1 SYKVLSKK
9 LVIEMDFDKEY
20 KRIKDEYNNW
30 MQLTILEL
38 QLKKKMCIFL
48 VLSKRTII
56 QRKISFKT
64 LNRFV
69 MCTKL
74 VIDFSF

>member
-1 SYKVLSKK
+1 MDNVGNKYISIKFSGKEKYDILLESYKVLSKK

-38 QLKKKMCIFL
+38 QLKKRCAYF
-48 VLSKRTII
+48 
-56 QRKISFKT
+56 
-64 LNRFV
+64 
-69 MCTKL
+69 
-74 VIDFSF
+74 